1 MAKKTITAADPA
13 DNIQFTNP
21 EVKVTNEYPLDDQ
34 LGLKHATA
42 DIEYPD
48 GGLSEFG
55 SADDDDSLDESLEE
69 ERLEQLK
76 NDALR
81 TLGKNIETRLR
92 GRMANRQVKESEW
105 TECANLYY
113 GSMGVA
119 GMYYGE
125 TPFATKP
132 NSRAR
137 PGFNIVRTKC
147 DAAIAQCISMQFGVG
162 EKNWDIWPAAN
173 SVDPL
178 DVDKCAIMSDEI
190 ETQLDRCRYAYQ
202 VRQAIEDR
210 IIYGTGI
217 LKGPVNTG
225 KMESD
230 YVQGMTGA
238 WMNKSEVSYAPFI
251 ERVNPWYFYPDDSTN
266 NSDFLVD
273 AMEIHPMSR
282 LEVAKL
288 RKHQGYISENI
299 DIALETSPQAYTTEY
314 FVEYANLT
322 ASNPNLFKNK
332 YCVIEYHGPITK
344 SDLEDIGIPYDK
356 DVQATD
362 FYGEV
367 WVVNGQVIRADIENL
382 EGTFET
388 PYAIA
393 PWKADPSSVF
403 GFGHPLTMRDQQR
416 VVTQTWHMILDN
428 TAISSGPQM
437 AIQKRFI
444 QPADGSWEM
453 QPRKAWHLTDP
464 TMKVSDAIEFF
475 YPPNVVQNIMPV
487 LDMARQFSEEE
498 SATPMLAAG
507 MQSPQTGETAT
518 GSLMAQQSS
527 TTLLDLMSEQW
538 DDQVTEK
545 VIRRMYAWNM
555 VYGSNDLAKGNYVID
570 VRSSN
575 EYKNKQMHVRD
586 VERLSMEVAQN
597 PEMAKWINMDAL
609 TKTRL
614 SMMNLP
620 SRDIIRSDEEAAAW
634 QKQQQEQAQQ
644 AQQNDPNFIK
654 AQVEMGKL
662 EVAKQQIELDAQ
674 KMQTDQ
680 EIAMAK
686 LQMEHESN
694 QTKNQV
700 AMLEAQALQA
710 EAEAMAISAQLAHEA
725 KMVELNLKAQELGL
739 KYSTDAAKTD
749 ASNQTAVFLKGMD
762 TENKSRELDIYEQE
776 IKLKKQ
782 GKTGI

>member
-1 MAKKTITAADPA
+1 MAKKNIPVTDAT
-13 DNIQFTNP
+13 DNIEFTNP
-21 EVKVTNEYPLDDQ
+21 DVKVTNEYPLDNQ
-34 LGLKHATA
+34 LGLDHATA
-42 DIEYPD
+42 DIDYPD
-48 GGLSEFG
+48 GGVGEF
-55 SADDDDSLDESLEE
+55 DDDLEAIEE
-69 ERLEQLK
+69 ERLEKLK
-76 NDALR
+76 EDALR
-81 TLGKNIETRLR
+81 TLGKNIETKLKS
-92 GRMANRQVKESEW
+92 RMSNRQIKESEW

-119 GMYYGE
+119 GTNYGE
-125 TPFATKP
+125 TPFASKP
-132 NSRAR
+132 MSRAR

-147 DAAIAQCISMQFGVG
+147 DAAIAQCVSMQFGVG
-162 EKNWDIWPAAN
+162 EKNWDIWPSAN
-173 SVDPL
+173 SVDPA
-178 DVDKCAIMSDEI
+178 DPVKCAIMSDDI
-190 ETQLDRCRYAYQ
+190 ETQLDKCRYAYQ

-230 YVQGMTGA
+230 YVQGMTGT
-238 WMNKSEVSYAPFI
+238 WMNKSAVSYVPFV

-266 NSDFLVD
+266 DSNFLLD
-273 AMEIHPMSR
+273 AIEIHPMSKI
-282 LEVAKL
+282 EVAKL
-288 RKHQGYISENI
+288 RKHQGYIAKNI
-299 DIALETSPQAYTTEY
+299 DEALETSPAVYTSEFFT
-314 FVEYANLT
+314 EYANLT

-344 SDLEDIGIPYDK
+344 SDLQDIGIPFDK
-356 DVQATD
+356 DIEATD

-367 WVVNGQVIRADIENL
+367 WVVNGHVIRADIENL

-388 PYAIA
+388 PYAVA
-393 PWKADPSSVF
+393 PWKGDPSSVF

-428 TAISSGPQM
+428 AAISSGPQM

-444 QPADGSWEM
+444 QPADGDWEM
-453 QPRKAWHLTDP
+453 SPRKTWHLTDP
-464 TMKVSDAIEFF
+464 TMKVSDAVEFF
-475 YPPNVVQNIMPV
+475 FPPNVIQNIIPV

-518 GSLMAQQSS
+518 GSLMAQQNS

-545 VIRRMYAWNM
+545 IIRRMYAWNM
-555 VYGSNDLAKGNYVID
+555 VYGSNELAKGNYVID

-597 PEMAKWINMDAL
+597 PEMAKWVNMDSL
-609 TKTRL
+609 TQTRL

-620 SRDIIRSDEEAAAW
+620 SRNIIRSEEEA
-634 QKQQQEQAQQ
+634 QKWAQEQQQKAQE

-654 AQVEMGKL
+654 AQAELAKI
-662 EVAKQQIELDAQ
+662 EVAKMQIQLDAQ
-674 KMQTDQ
+674 KMQMDQ

-694 QTKNQV
+694 MVKNQI
-700 AMLEAQALQA
+700 AMLEADALSA
-710 EAEAMAISAQLAHEA
+710 EAESVAIAAQLTHEA
-725 KMVELNLKAQELGL
+725 KMVELNLRAQELGL
-739 KYSTDAAKTD
+739 KYSTEAAKTD
-749 ASNQTAVFLKGMD
+749 ASNQTSVFLAGMAQ
-762 TENKSRELDIYEQE
+762 ENKTRELNIYEEE
-776 IKLKKQ
+776 IKLKKA
-782 GKTGI
+782 GGTGI